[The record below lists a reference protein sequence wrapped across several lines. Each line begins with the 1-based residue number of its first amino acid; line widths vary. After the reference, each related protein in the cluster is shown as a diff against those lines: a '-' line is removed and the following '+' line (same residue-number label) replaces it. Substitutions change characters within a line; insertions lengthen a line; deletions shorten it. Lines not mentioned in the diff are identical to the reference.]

1 MTGTFQTPDG
11 RAVPAVTAA
20 GMREVDRV
28 ATDEFGLAL
37 LSMMENAGRA
47 LAAHAREMADGSV
60 TVLAGGGGNG
70 GGGLAA
76 ARHLANR
83 GVSVRVV
90 LDREQRAFE
99 GAPATQLSVHQRA
112 GTTVETG
119 RDALGEPSLVVD
131 ALVGYSLEGP
141 LRGTARELVAEVG
154 SLSAPVLSLDVPSG
168 LDATTGEV
176 PGEAVTPDRVVT
188 LALPK
193 AGLRAT
199 GELFL
204 ADIGIPPAVFREA
217 GIDYENPFDAD
228 WVRLAA
234 D

>member
-1 MTGTFQTPDG
+1 MTETFRTPDG
-11 RAVPAVTAA
+11 REVPAVTAA

-28 ATDEFGLAL
+28 AVEEFGLAL

-47 LAAHAREMADGSV
+47 LAAHARQLADGSV

-83 GVSVRVV
+83 GVPVRVV

-99 GAPATQLSVHQRA
+99 GAPATQLEVHRRA
-112 GTTVETG
+112 GTPVEVG
-119 RDALGEPSLVVD
+119 QDALGEPSLVVD
-131 ALVGYSLEGP
+131 ALVGYSLDGP
-141 LRGTARELVAEVG
+141 LRGTARDLVAEVG

-168 LDATTGEV
+168 LDATTGEL

-193 AGLRAT
+193 T
-199 GELFL
+199 GIGVADELFL
-204 ADIGIPPAVFREA
+204 ADIGIPPAVFDAA

-228 WVRLAA
+228 WVRLVA